1 VHWTIQC
8 PRQIRNDVKIKFWH
22 HARSRAVG
30 VHSVIVVL
38 KMKEERN
45 YGKISQGIPL
55 SAAAIKIAYQPTQT
69 VS

>member
-1 VHWTIQC
+1 
-8 PRQIRNDVKIKFWH
+8 
-22 HARSRAVG
+22 
-30 VHSVIVVL
+30 
-38 KMKEERN
+38 MKEERN